1 MIALRNV
8 LVATDFSEPS
18 DVAVTYGR
26 VLAQAFDARL
36 HLLHIVPEAMAL
48 PWAAAT
54 DGTSLSDIQ
63 QQWEKEAAERLRAAA
78 PGDLSAAGRVTLAT
92 RAGDPVQGITGY
104 AKDHDIDLVII
115 GTHGRGF
122 VAHVFLGSVAER
134 VVRFA
139 PCPVLTVRHPQ
150 HEFVTEQ
157 LAAHV
162 SHPQADRAT
171 RIETGATAS

>member
-1 MIALRNV
+1 MIALKNI

-26 VLAQAFDARL
+26 VLAKAFGARL
-36 HLLHIVPEAMAL
+36 HLLHVVPEAMAL

-54 DGTSLSDIQ
+54 DGTSLADIQ
-63 QQWEKEAAERLRAAA
+63 LQWEKEAAGRLQAAA
-78 PGDLSAAGRVTLAT
+78 PEDLKGTNQIVLAT
-92 RAGDPVQGITGY
+92 RAGDPVQEITGY
-104 AKDHDIDLVII
+104 AKDHEMDLVVL

-134 VVRFA
+134 VVRLA

-162 SHPQADRAT
+162 LHPEKEPASV
-171 RIETGATAS
+171 ETGASAS

>member
-1 MIALRNV
+1 MIALKNL

-26 VLAQAFDARL
+26 VLAQAFGARL
-36 HLLHIVPEAMAL
+36 HLLHVVPEAMAL

-54 DGTSLSDIQ
+54 DGPSLADIQ
-63 QQWEKEAAERLRAAA
+63 QEWETEAAERLRTAA
-78 PGDLSAAGRVTLAT
+78 PAELREAGRVTLVT
-92 RAGDPVQGITGY
+92 RAGDPGLEIVGY
-104 AKDHDIDLVII
+104 AKDHQIDLVVL

-122 VAHVFLGSVAER
+122 VAHMFLGSVAER
-134 VVRFA
+134 VVRLA

-150 HEFVTEQ
+150 HEFVNEQ

-162 SHPQADRAT
+162 LHPEREEAAG
-171 RIETGATAS
+171 IPTGTTAS